1 MSNWLQKKAFS
12 LLTGFKHSD
21 VFSLTGSQHRNL
33 VDGNLTILSGANSS
47 GQQADDKLITEG
59 FERNAQ
65 AYSIIRKISE
75 TGSDVPWIPKEIK
88 ADGTLEDVKD
98 GRFVDFVMQPNTE
111 QTQKDFKEE
120 SFTYMLTTGDLFWQ
134 PLESVGFGI
143 SELKTWPSQLIEV
156 LSTQANP
163 LTVSG
168 YQFELGRQKESF
180 STDELIHLQYVNP
193 TTRGIE
199 SLRGLSPLAAA
210 WLALSGDNQRAEAQ
224 DAMLKNRGIAGIF
237 TSEDEYPLDREE
249 QKEQQRI
256 LDSQIGGASKFNKVI
271 AGRGKG
277 KFIQMGMSSTD
288 LEILKTAIQNL
299 RMLCNVYGA
308 PSELFNDPANKTFA
322 NQKAAL
328 KSFYE
333 NSVLPLDRRVLS
345 KYNSTVVQ
353 DWSKRDNKNY
363 TVVQDLEHI
372 GALHEDEK
380 QKAEKDKIT
389 MEGVAVVLGM
399 PISSEAKASL
409 LSDQFEFTTEQS
421 AAIIAP
427 AGKANSTLEL
437 LGSLSPLL
445 ANKLIEKL
453 TDEEIRELLK

>member
-1 MSNWLQKKAFS
+1 ML
-12 LLTGFKHSD
+12 
-21 VFSLTGSQHRNL
+21 GS
-33 VDGNLTILSGANSS
+33 GSS
-47 GQQADDKLITEG
+47 KGQQTDNKLITEG
-59 FERNAQ
+59 FERNSQ
-65 AYSIIRKISE
+65 AYAIIRKIGE
-75 TGSDVPWIPKEIK
+75 TGSDIPWIPKEIK
-88 ADGTLEDVKD
+88 KDGTLEDIKE
-98 GRFVDFVMQPNTE
+98 GRFYDFVNQPNEE
-111 QTQKDFKEE
+111 QTQKDFKEQ

-134 PLESVGFGI
+134 PVESIGFGI

-168 YQFELGRQKESF
+168 YMFELGRLKESF
-180 STDELIHLQYVNP
+180 TADELIHLKYVNP
-193 TTRGIE
+193 TTRGVE

-224 DAMLKNRGIAGIF
+224 DAMLKNRGVAGIF
-237 TSEDEYPLDREE
+237 TSEDDYPLNPDE
-249 QKEQQRI
+249 QKEQQAI
-256 LDSQIGGASKFNKVI
+256 FDGQIGGASKFNKVI

-308 PSELFNDPANKTFA
+308 PSELFNDPANKTHA

-345 KYNSTVVQ
+345 KFNSTVVKH
-353 DWSKRDNKNY
+353 WSERDGKNY

-372 GALHEDEK
+372 GALQEDQDKKAARSEK
-380 QKAEKDKIT
+380 VINSIIKV
-389 MEGVAVVLGM
+389 VAQVNMGLSKESAASIIAHAHNM
-399 PISSEAKASL
+399 PIDEAAKFVSL
-409 LSDQFEFTTEQS
+409 LNTNQNNNE
-421 AAIIAP
+421 
-427 AGKANSTLEL
+427 
-437 LGSLSPLL
+437 
-445 ANKLIEKL
+445 
-453 TDEEIRELLK
+453 

>member
-1 MSNWLQKKAFS
+1 MGNWFQEKAFNF
-12 LLTGFKHSD
+12 LTGYKHSD

-33 VDGNLTILSGANSS
+33 VDGNLTILSGGNSA
-47 GQQADDKLITEG
+47 GQQSDNKLITEG
-59 FERNAQ
+59 YERNAQ
-65 AYSIIRKISE
+65 AYAIIRKISE

-88 ADGTLEDVKD
+88 KDGTLEDVKD
-98 GRFVDFVMQPNTE
+98 GRFFDFVKQPNPE

-134 PLESVGFGI
+134 PLEAVGFGI

-168 YQFELGRQKESF
+168 YQFELGRLKESF
-180 STDELIHLQYVNP
+180 TTDELIHMKYVNP

-237 TSEDEYPLDREE
+237 TNEGEYALDPEE

-277 KFIQMGMSSTD
+277 KFLQMGMSSTD

-308 PSELFNDPANKTFA
+308 PSELFNDPANKTHA

-333 NSVLPLDRRVLS
+333 NSVLPLDRRILS
-345 KYNSTVVQ
+345 KYNSTVVK
-353 DWSKRDNKNY
+353 DWSKREGKNY

-372 GALHEDEK
+372 GALQEDQDKKAARSEK
-380 QKAEKDKIT
+380 VINSIIKVVAQVNMGLSAESAASII
-389 MEGVAVVLGM
+389 AHAHGM
-399 PISSEAKASL
+399 PIDEATKFVTL
-409 LSDQFEFTTEQS
+409 LNTNQNNNE
-421 AAIIAP
+421 
-427 AGKANSTLEL
+427 
-437 LGSLSPLL
+437 
-445 ANKLIEKL
+445 
-453 TDEEIRELLK
+453 

>member
-98 GRFVDFVMQPNTE
+98 GRFVDFVMQPNPE

-156 LSTQANP
+156 LSTQASP

-180 STDELIHLQYVNP
+180 STDELIHLQYINP

-237 TSEDEYPLDREE
+237 TSEDEYPLDRDE

-372 GALHEDEK
+372 GALHEDEDK
-380 QKAEKDKIT
+380 KAARSEKIT
-389 MEGVAVVLGM
+389 NSIVKVVAQTNQG
-399 PISSEAKASL
+399 
-409 LSDQFEFTTEQS
+409 LSPDS
-421 AAIIAP
+421 AASIIAHAHGLP
-427 AGKANSTLEL
+427 IDEAMKFVTLLNTNRNNNE
-437 LGSLSPLL
+437 
-445 ANKLIEKL
+445 
-453 TDEEIRELLK
+453 